1 MFNKNKNEIRFEIN
15 DRLIDHINQ
24 LKLNK
29 ERNKLIDLEIRE
41 ISMKLFHFIFSQQ
54 VKLLKQTAHIEHD
67 LELNLNKLINR
78 ENELLARLDL
88 EDENEIR
95 INDDDLNH
103 LKTCFNYEFKKNEI
117 IEKYLIIGDLL
128 VIIFS

>member
-1 MFNKNKNEIRFEIN
+1 MLSKDKNEIRFEIN

-24 LKLNK
+24 LKSNK
-29 ERNKLIDLEIRE
+29 DRKKLIDLEIRE

-117 IEKYLIIGDLL
+117 TEKYLIIGDLL
-128 VIIFS
+128 VIIF